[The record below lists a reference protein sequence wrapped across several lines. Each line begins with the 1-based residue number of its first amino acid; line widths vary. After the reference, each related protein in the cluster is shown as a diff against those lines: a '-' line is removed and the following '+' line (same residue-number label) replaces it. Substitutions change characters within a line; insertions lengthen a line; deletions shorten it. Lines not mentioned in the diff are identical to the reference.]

1 MGIWLLLLVLWCTG
15 ASQACAQQ
23 EEKHPAETQDTIPAA
38 QMKRDRK
45 TASGHARKKRIEEVK
60 DSIAERTRQQ
70 ADSILAAKKAAKGDT
85 LALDSVLPEAKGDTL
100 VLDSVQ
106 LKAMADSLSLDSTR
120 LSALSDSL
128 LQAVLA
134 KRKQQAFRPDPIR
147 SMWLGL
153 VFPGGGQIYN
163 RKYWKLPIF
172 YGGFLGCAYALTW
185 NGQMLRDYSQAY
197 LDIMDDDPNTKSYE
211 QMLPLGYG
219 ISGKEERFKEIFK
232 NKKNYFRKYRDMS
245 IFAFAGVY
253 LLAVIDAYVDAELSS
268 FDISPDL
275 SMRLEP
281 TLLAP
286 CGTGMRHLQ
295 AAPGIQCSL
304 TF

>member
-1 MGIWLLLLVLWCTG
+1 MRRKSLLSALVLGLVILVGCKEEIDTSSRYVFKEETI
-15 ASQACAQQ
+15 ASYL
-23 EEKHPAETQDTIPAA
+23 EKHEQYSEYFDLLGKVKVSSRSETTLRQLL
-38 QMKRDRK
+38 
-45 TASGHARKKRIEEVK
+45 SARGNYTCFVPTNDAI
-60 DSIAERTRQQ
+60 Q
-70 ADSILAAKKAAKGDT
+70 AYLQG
-85 LALDSVLPEAKGDTL
+85 LDSVGLI
-100 VLDSVQ
+100 DSPSWEGF
-106 LKAMADSLSLDSTR
+106 LDSLSLDSTR

-211 QMLPLGYG
+211 QMLPLGYD